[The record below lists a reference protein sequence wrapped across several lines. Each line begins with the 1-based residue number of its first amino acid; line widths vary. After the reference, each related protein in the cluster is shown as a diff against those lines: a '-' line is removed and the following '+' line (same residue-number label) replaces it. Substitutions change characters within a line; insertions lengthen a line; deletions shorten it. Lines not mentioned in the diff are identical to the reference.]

1 MTRRRNNNGQGR
13 RARRTPAQVIVADP
27 VAGNDGAR
35 LDRIMSHLQNSHSQI
50 RVLINQSVNIG
61 IAATDTIGN
70 YTASNVFLSDEFVSF
85 RAQFETYRI
94 MAIRFDIYD
103 ANTGV
108 PTTGVFSTFHDSTN
122 GTYTP
127 FTFAQIIDSPDAQ
140 VCPPGTGKLSLTWF
154 AHGTNEL
161 EFQSSASAALP
172 PVYDYG
178 GLRYSVSPS
187 PGVGTTALK
196 YTVLVKAVVDFRGR
210 F

>member
-13 RARRTPAQVIVADP
+13 RVRRTPTQVVIADP

-50 RVLINQSVNIG
+50 RMLVNQSINIG

-70 YTASNVFLSDEFVSF
+70 YTAANVLLSDEFISLRV
-85 RAQFETYRI
+85 QFETYRI

-122 GTYTP
+122 GSYP
-127 FTFAQIIDSPDAQ
+127 AFTFAQIIDGPDAQ

-161 EFQSSASAALP
+161 EFQTTASAP
-172 PVYDYG
+172 VPGVYDFG

-187 PGVGTTALK
+187 PGVGTTPLK